1 MKNITYHIFTWI
13 FGLMVGYAWAFY
25 HFGEMP

>member
-1 MKNITYHIFTWI
+1 MKALAHHMLTWV